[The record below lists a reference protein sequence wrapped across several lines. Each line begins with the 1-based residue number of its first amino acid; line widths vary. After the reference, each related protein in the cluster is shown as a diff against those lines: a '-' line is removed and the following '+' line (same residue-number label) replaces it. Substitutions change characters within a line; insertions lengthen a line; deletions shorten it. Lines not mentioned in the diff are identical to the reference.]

1 MTDLGVDHRP
11 NVLFN
16 LVGVVLIV
24 AGLGLT
30 IYGLVAAVGVM
41 QAFDPLHG
49 DGPPL
54 GIVDG
59 MATAF
64 WGIIV
69 FTIGRYF
76 WRGARK
82 RGARD
87 RFGRLLIIAGYLLL
101 GVGLD
106 TGMHA
111 ASGLWTEGGTSGG
124 PVLVRTLITVAAWAI
139 PGSILAGIG
148 FKLANEKALAKAEV
162 KAKMEY
168 KIKQG

>member
-1 MTDLGVDHRP
+1 MTDLGANHRP

-30 IYGLVAAVGVM
+30 IYGLVAAFGVM
-41 QAFDPLHG
+41 QALDLG
-49 DGPPL
+49 SDEPPVR
-54 GIVDG
+54 ITDG

-76 WRGARK
+76 WRGARR

-87 RFGRLLIIAGYLLL
+87 RFGRVLIVAGYLML

-106 TGMHA
+106 WGLHS
-111 ASGLWTEGGTSGG
+111 ASELWTEGGDGG
-124 PVLVRTLITVAAWAI
+124 PVLVKTLVTIAVWGI
-139 PGSILAGIG
+139 PGSILAAIG
-148 FKLANEKALAKAEV
+148 FKLADEKALANAEV
-162 KAKMEY
+162 KGSVKYEE
-168 KIKQG
+168 KRG